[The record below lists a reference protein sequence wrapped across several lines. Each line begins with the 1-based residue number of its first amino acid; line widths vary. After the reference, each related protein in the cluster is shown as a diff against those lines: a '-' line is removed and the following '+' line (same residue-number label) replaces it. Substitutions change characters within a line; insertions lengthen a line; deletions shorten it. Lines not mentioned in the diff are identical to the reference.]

1 MLFEKFEKH
10 WKIWMWIPIALLL
23 LSSCLIVFN
32 IATTGSF
39 MKRDVELIGGKSVT
53 FEVSDFNLNAIKA
66 ALPYATVRTTS
77 GVIKNII
84 VDIPLDR
91 DESEIISVVE
101 ANAKVSGLPTIQT
114 TGPSIGNIFFQQAQM
129 AFILAFI
136 FMAIT
141 VFILFRSPVPSSIV
155 VLCAATDII
164 VTIGVLIILDVSLS
178 LPVIAALITLIG
190 YSVDTDLVLTSELL
204 RGQHHEIRDGIKR
217 AMKTGMTLT
226 LTTLVALVA
235 MYFVSGSLII
245 EQIAFVLIIGLLVD
259 LPATWLANTGIL
271 RFWLEKKR
279 RVQV

>member
-39 MKRDVELIGGKSVT
+39 MKRDAELMGGKSIT
-53 FEVSDFNLNAIKA
+53 FEASEFDLDAIKS
-66 ALPYATVRTTS
+66 ALPYASVRTTS

-84 VDIPLDR
+84 IDVPTEQ
-91 DESEIISVVE
+91 DENAVIS
-101 ANAKVSGLPTIQT
+101 AVSLHATVIGTPTVQV
-114 TGPSIGNIFFQQAQM
+114 TGPAIGNIFFQQAQL

-164 VTIGVLIILDVSLS
+164 VTIGVLIVLNVSLS

-204 RGQHHEIRDGIKR
+204 KGQHHEISAGVKR

-226 LTTLVALVA
+226 MTTLIALVA
-235 MYFVSGSLII
+235 MYFVSGSFII
-245 EQIAFVLIIGLLVD
+245 EQIAFVLIIGLLID

-271 RFWLEKKR
+271 RLWLEKKR
-279 RVQV
+279 RAA